1 MAAFFMPGLLI
12 KNAQRIFGVGVRNH
26 AVSRDVRFGSK
37 ADIVS
42 SPRYGR

>member
-1 MAAFFMPGLLI
+1 MAAFFMPGRLI
-12 KNAQRIFGVGVRNH
+12 KNAQRIFGVGIRNH
-26 AVSRDVRFGSK
+26 AISWDVRFGSK